1 MKYLVAGVVAAVTFA
16 AVPNLVAHTDSSAI
30 PAHLT
35 SGQSSNNQQNLI
47 GTVTAIDTAGGKIT
61 VKTDAGG
68 SATFS
73 TSEKTVVRRVPPGQ
87 TSLANAETISL
98 GDIKV
103 GDRVLVPGASADA
116 QTAVRQVIVMA
127 SEAIAANRTQQRSEW
142 QSRGIN
148 GRVTAVNQDKRE
160 ITVQTRGQNGPETI
174 TVTAPGTVKVS
185 RYAPDSLRAE
195 DARLGALSDIRVGDQ
210 IRVLGSRSSSGNT
223 ITAEEILSGSVVRAF
238 GTITDINTATNEV
251 TIKNDQTGE
260 THTITVGKHTV
271 VKRLPPEVAQN
282 LAQRREQRQQRRQ
295 AQADSTGVQT
305 ENPARGGNRRGADG
319 GQRRGFQQLLENQ
332 PAISIGDLKK
342 GDALMV
348 TGTQGADAAHLT
360 AVNVI
365 SGDAELMKVFQR
377 PQGGRNRNMSPGL
390 PGNVAGGNAQDN
402 EQP

>member
-1 MKYLVAGVVAAVTFA
+1 MKHLIAGLVATVTFA
-16 AVPNLVAHTDSSAI
+16 FAPNLIAHTSSSAML
-30 PAHLT
+30 PHPTNRQL
-35 SGQSSNNQQNLI
+35 SNKQQNLI
-47 GTVTAIDTAGGKIT
+47 GTVTAIDASGGKVAI
-61 VKTDAGG
+61 KTDAGG

-73 TSEKTVVRRVPPGQ
+73 TSEKTIVRKVPPGQ
-87 TSLANAETISL
+87 TSLANAQTISL

-103 GDRVLVPGASADA
+103 GDRVLVPGAPADT

-127 SEAIAANRTQQRSEW
+127 SEAIAANRTQQQTDW

-148 GRVTAVNQDKRE
+148 GRVTAINQDKHE

-174 TVTAPGTVKVS
+174 TVTAPGSIKIS

-195 DARLGALSDIRVGDQ
+195 DARPGSFSDIRVGDQ
-210 IRVLGSRSSSGNT
+210 VRVLGNRSSNGNT
-223 ITAEEILSGSVVRAF
+223 VTAEEILSGSVVRAF
-238 GTITDINTATNEV
+238 GTITDINTSASEV
-251 TIKNDQTGE
+251 SIKNDQSGQTY
-260 THTITVGKHTV
+260 TISLGKSSI

-295 AQADSTGVQT
+295 AQAESTGVQT
-305 ENPARGGNRRGADG
+305 ENPAGGGNRRGANG
-319 GQRRGFQQLLENQ
+319 GQRRGFQQLLESQ
-332 PAISIGDLKK
+332 PTISIADLKK

-348 TGTQGADAAHLT
+348 TGTQGTDATHLT

-365 SGDAELMKVFQR
+365 AGDAELMKLFQR